1 MFILPCVWIE
11 LVVHY
16 IYTHNKN
23 TKADRP
29 KLQVKR
35 TPCGMCP
42 SVRRSGKSIVF
53 VYVTT
58 ISISYSCPKIQ
69 DRDQLL
75 EATHSK
81 LTCTGSGR
89 QRRQISTFK

>member
-1 MFILPCVWIE
+1 MFILPYVWIE

-42 SVRRSGKSIVF
+42 SVSRSGKSIVF

-58 ISISYSCPKIQ
+58 DDHTDFLFLSQ
-69 DRDQLL
+69 D
-75 EATHSK
+75 
-81 LTCTGSGR
+81 TGPWPVIRGDS
-89 QRRQISTFK
+89 F